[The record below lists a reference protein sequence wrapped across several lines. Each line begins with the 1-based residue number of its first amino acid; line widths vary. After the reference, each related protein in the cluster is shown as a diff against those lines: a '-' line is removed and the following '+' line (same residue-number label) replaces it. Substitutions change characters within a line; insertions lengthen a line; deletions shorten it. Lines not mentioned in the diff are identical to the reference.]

1 MSKADMFPSPLPRAV
16 RERGQRDPQPHTG
29 VVEFLGL
36 ASVRPPDLRLGR
48 TDREALA
55 PFPLWNDAGV
65 VGQIVLPGPKIG
77 ARAKHIRPGAHVDI
91 LSARNAL
98 TSAPTVVW
106 GGFAKNA
113 SQWKSIIANILSS

>member
-1 MSKADMFPSPLPRAV
+1 MFPSPLPRAV

-65 VGQIVLPGPKIG
+65 VGQIVLPGPRIG
-77 ARAKHIRPGAHVDI
+77 ARAKHISPGALVDI
-91 LSARNAL
+91 LSALNAL
-98 TSAPTVVW
+98 TFAPTVVW
-106 GGFAKNA
+106 GGFVKNA